1 MTMNMNSIKQYLNPE
16 LMNLRIK
23 YIFRGMAFK
32 PVNRQVDIDPVYECI
47 TNKLISYK
55 SGEQQTK
62 MANMNLRT
70 NEKKICQ

>member
-1 MTMNMNSIKQYLNPE
+1 MK
-16 LMNLRIK
+16 LRIK
-23 YIFRGMAFK
+23 DIFRGMAFK
-32 PVNRQVDIDPVYECI
+32 PVNRQVDIGPVYECI

-70 NEKKICQ
+70 NEKKSANKANYKLVRRNDVCEV